1 MGENNIIV
9 NRRSIISITM
19 YKKIILFSI
28 VIFLSGV
35 HVYVRLCGAEVV
47 DRVVAVVNEDVVSL
61 SELTG
66 AVQPYADKIK
76 SLGYSLEKE
85 REMLFKV
92 REDILDQIIKQKLTY
107 QESKKYKLSV
117 SEKELDNSIER
128 FKEANHYTDEDL
140 RSALAKDNISMEEYR
155 DKVKDNILRTK
166 LLNIEVKSKI
176 VITRD
181 DIKSYYENH
190 KNMYQSEKRYHL
202 QNMVKKADYSLGAD
216 DKKAIL
222 LIMEEIYNRLKEGK
236 PFDQVSR
243 DYSGGSYDIKSLDLG
258 TFKPDQLSQQVRDA
272 IKGLNSGECTKV
284 FETEIGYQIIYIQD
298 IEEKPGKSL
307 DEAAPEIEDIL
318 FREIL
323 DKKFLS
329 WIDALKQKSHIKIIK

>member
-1 MGENNIIV
+1 
-9 NRRSIISITM
+9 M

-28 VIFLSGV
+28 LIFLSGV
-35 HVYVRLCGAEVV
+35 HVYGGLYGAEVV
-47 DRVVAVVNEDVVSL
+47 DRIVAVVNEDIVSL
-61 SELTG
+61 SEVTR

-85 REMLFKV
+85 LEILFKV
-92 REDILDQIIKQKLTY
+92 RGDILDQIINQKLTD

-117 SEKELDNSIER
+117 SEKEIDNALER
-128 FKEANHYTDEDL
+128 VKEANLYTDEDL

-155 DKVKDNILRTK
+155 NKVRENILRAK
-166 LLNIEVKSKI
+166 LLNIAVKSKI

-190 KNMYQSEKRYHL
+190 KNMYQGAKRYHL

-222 LIMEEIYNRLKEGK
+222 LIMEEIYTRLKNRQ
-236 PFDQVSR
+236 PFDKVSL
-243 DYSGGSYDIKSLDLG
+243 DYSGGSYDVRSFDLG
-258 TFKPDQLSQQVRDA
+258 MFKQDQLSQQVQDA
-272 IKGLNSGECTKV
+272 IKGLKSGECTKV
-284 FETEIGYQIIYIQD
+284 LETEIGYQIIYIQD

-307 DEAAPEIEDIL
+307 DEAASEVEDIL
-318 FREIL
+318 FREIV

>member
-1 MGENNIIV
+1 
-9 NRRSIISITM
+9 M

-28 VIFLSGV
+28 LIFLSGV
-35 HVYVRLCGAEVV
+35 HLYGRLCGAEVV
-47 DRVVAVVNEDVVSL
+47 DRVVAVVNEDIVSL
-61 SELTG
+61 SELTR

-85 REMLFKV
+85 REILFKV
-92 REDILDQIIKQKLTY
+92 REDMLDQIINQKLTD

-117 SEKELDNSIER
+117 SEKEIDNALER

-140 RSALAKDNISMEEYR
+140 RSALAKDKISMEEYR
-155 DKVKDNILRTK
+155 DKVKENILRAK

-190 KNMYQSEKRYHL
+190 KNMYQGEKRYHL

-222 LIMEEIYNRLKEGK
+222 LIMEEIYTILKNGQ
-236 PFDQVSR
+236 PFDKVSR
-243 DYSGGSYDIKSLDLG
+243 DYSGASHDIRSFDLG
-258 TFKPDQLSQQVRDA
+258 VFKPGELSQKVQDA
-272 IKGLNSGECTKV
+272 IKGLKSGECTKV
-284 FETEIGYQIIYIQD
+284 LETEIGYQIIYIQD
-298 IEEKPGKSL
+298 IEEKPGKSF
-307 DEAAPEIEDIL
+307 DEAASEIEDIL
-318 FREIL
+318 FREIV